1 MATFCLVWLWQA
13 RPIYPEL
20 ALSFP
25 HLYQPSYHWTHSPA
39 PHILSIHAEISSL
52 FSSHTFSSWIAST
65 SLLRSSSCQ
74 TFLPEHACL
83 MLTYGYCR
91 LSIHLGYF
99 CSIIFFLWDSN
110 IYICSK
116 WEDSHYFW
124 VPVLTWMHLLE
135 AALQLNPTKISVYLM
150 IKYLWQWDNKC
161 FETIAKLNLGRW
173 AEECKA
179 MQNKIRK
186 KPPTFDISREQKC
199 VPWLYT
205 SFTNGCYLGVG
216 TIA

>member
-1 MATFCLVWLWQA
+1 
-13 RPIYPEL
+13 
-20 ALSFP
+20 
-25 HLYQPSYHWTHSPA
+25 
-39 PHILSIHAEISSL
+39 
-52 FSSHTFSSWIAST
+52 
-65 SLLRSSSCQ
+65 
-74 TFLPEHACL
+74 

-91 LSIHLGYF
+91 LSIHLGNF

-124 VPVLTWMHLLE
+124 IPALTWMHLLE

-186 KPPTFDISREQKC
+186 KKNHFWHFQRTKMCTMALHIFHQWLLLGCRNYCLAAPWISLTPSGHHMYHRVSKVYTFSS
-199 VPWLYT
+199 
-205 SFTNGCYLGVG
+205 SFNLLNSYFFLCS
-216 TIA
+216 ADC